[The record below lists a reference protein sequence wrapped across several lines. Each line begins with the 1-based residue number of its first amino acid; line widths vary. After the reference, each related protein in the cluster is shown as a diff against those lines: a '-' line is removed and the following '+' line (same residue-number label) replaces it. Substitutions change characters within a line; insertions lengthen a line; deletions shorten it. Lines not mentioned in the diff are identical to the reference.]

1 MSEATQILVAFLSVV
16 GVGLGSWATYRASVR
31 GKLIESEAAPYDQLR
46 QRVGELES
54 EAAEI
59 SRRLRSLERRFRI
72 VSDALLEQHQ
82 WQLDGATPPPPSI
95 PPMAIAII
103 TREDTDHDH

>member
-1 MSEATQILVAFLSVV
+1 MSEATQILVAILSVV

-31 GKLIESEAAPYDQLR
+31 GSQITSKAAPYDQLAA
-46 QRVGELES
+46 RVDELEV
-54 EAAEI
+54 EATKT
-59 SRRLRSLERRFRI
+59 SRRIRSLERRFRI

-82 WQLDGATPPPPSI
+82 WQLDGATPPPPPI

-103 TREDTDHDH
+103 TREDTDHD